1 MRHINNIKN
10 AVYFLK
16 MRFNGGN
23 RMRFIATADTDIGI
37 SKSTN
42 QDSLLIKHASAD
54 GQEILMAVVCDGM
67 GGLSK
72 GELASATVIRAFSKW
87 FDDELPFEL
96 ENIDMQIIGAKWSLL
111 LKELNSKIL
120 EYSQNNSIESM
131 GTTFSG
137 VLFANDQYVIVH
149 VGDSRVYYIGSSLNQ
164 LTTDQTF
171 VARELSRGTLTLE
184 QAKTDKRRN
193 LLLQCVGASKTVE
206 PQVICGKT
214 ERGAYMLCSDGFRHE
229 ILETEMYESLNPVN
243 LMNKNAM
250 HSNAKYLIEQVKNRN
265 EKDNIS
271 VILVKAE

>member
-1 MRHINNIKN
+1 MR
-10 AVYFLK
+10 Y
-16 MRFNGGN
+16 
-23 RMRFIATADTDIGI
+23 IATVDTDIGI

-42 QDSLLIKHASAD
+42 QDSLLIKHASSD
-54 GQEILMAVVCDGM
+54 GQEILMAIVCDGM
-67 GGLSK
+67 GGLAK

-96 ENIDMQIIGAKWSLL
+96 ENIDMQIIGEKWSLL
-111 LKELNSKIL
+111 LKELNSEIL
-120 EYSQNNSIESM
+120 EYSKKNGIESM

-137 VLFANDQYVIVH
+137 ILFVGNQYVIAH

-171 VARELSRGTLTLE
+171 VAREVSRGTLTLE

-193 LLLQCVGASKTVE
+193 LLLQCIGASKVVE
-206 PQVICGKT
+206 PQVVYGKV
-214 ERGAYMLCSDGFRHE
+214 EKGAYMLCSDGFRHE
-229 ILETEMYESLNPVN
+229 ISETEMYESLNPVN

-250 HSNAKYLIEQVKNRN
+250 HSNAKYLIEQVKKRN

>member
-1 MRHINNIKN
+1 
-10 AVYFLK
+10 
-16 MRFNGGN
+16 
-23 RMRFIATADTDIGI
+23 MRFIATADTDIGI
-37 SKSTN
+37 SKDTN
-42 QDSLLIKHASAD
+42 QDSVLIKHAKAD
-54 GQEILMAVVCDGM
+54 EKEVLLAVVCDGM

-87 FDDELPFEL
+87 FEEELPFEL
-96 ENIDMQIIGAKWSLL
+96 ENTDMQIIGAKWSLF

-120 EYSQNNSIESM
+120 EYSRDNRIESM

-137 VLFANDQYVIVH
+137 ILFVDDQFVIAH

-171 VARELSRGTLTLE
+171 VAREVSRGTLTLE
-184 QAKTDKRRN
+184 DAKTDKRRN

-214 ERGAYMLCSDGFRHE
+214 EKGAYMLCSDGFRHE
-229 ILETEMYESLNPVN
+229 ISETEIYESLNPVN

-250 HSNAKYLIEQVKNRN
+250 HSNAKYLIEQAKSRN

-271 VILVKAE
+271 VVLIKAE

>member
-1 MRHINNIKN
+1 
-10 AVYFLK
+10 
-16 MRFNGGN
+16 
-23 RMRFIATADTDIGI
+23 MRFIATADTDIGI
-37 SKSTN
+37 SKDTN
-42 QDSLLIKHASAD
+42 QDSVLIKHAIVD
-54 GQEILMAVVCDGM
+54 GEEVLLAVICDGM

-72 GELASATVIRAFSKW
+72 GELASATVIRAFAKW
-87 FDDELPFEL
+87 FDEELPYEL
-96 ENIDMQIIGAKWSLL
+96 EEVDMQVIGAKWSLL
-111 LKELNSKIL
+111 LKELNARIL
-120 EYSQNNSIESM
+120 EYSKDNGIEGV

-137 VLFANDQYVIVH
+137 ILFIGDRYVIGH
-149 VGDSRVYYIGSSLNQ
+149 VGDTRVYHIGASLIQ

-171 VARELSRGTLTLE
+171 VAREISRGTMTLE

-206 PQVICGKT
+206 PQVICGKA
-214 ERGAYMLCSDGFRHE
+214 EKGAYMLCSDGFRHE
-229 ILETEMYESLNPVN
+229 ISETEMYESLNPVN